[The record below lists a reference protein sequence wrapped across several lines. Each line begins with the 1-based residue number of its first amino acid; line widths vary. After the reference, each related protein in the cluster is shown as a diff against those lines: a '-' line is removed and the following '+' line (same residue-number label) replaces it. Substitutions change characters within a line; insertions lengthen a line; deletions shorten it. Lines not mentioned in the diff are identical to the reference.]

1 MGRSV
6 IVNVP
11 TVNEKD
17 EISEAQFV
25 KELEDTPEKY
35 IDEMQ
40 EIASLFIEF

>member
-1 MGRSV
+1 MVRSV
-6 IVNVP
+6 IVNIP
-11 TVNEKD
+11 IVNEKD

-40 EIASLFIEF
+40 EIARLFIEF